1 MDAMTGA
8 TWAVSQYGAQGPD
21 NLGKV
26 WIAQPLS
33 IGADRLVFSGHVA
46 NPGDGVTVSIRHGGD
61 IVATCL
67 ANPGFIVDVPARK
80 GVFHVEIPVRQE
92 QGRDVVCRWEVVDQE
107 RQDMALVGM
116 VQRGVPVP
124 GAAATGAQALMGR
137 MGQLFLIGDTNDS
150 VGQFTRSGSLN
161 EASLQGWSELFGK
174 MPEWQDQFGFEKIML
189 MVAPAKEEVLRDYY
203 PFRRALNTVFDDF
216 MKRFGDR
223 PVLMPKWELWNRRHL
238 AYSPTDTHWT
248 DYGAAVAGQ
257 TLLKRWNLPAE
268 SLPDEFAVKQKIGDL
283 GSKLTPPASNFELI
297 FREKLLDRLV
307 FDNDIVNHG
316 NIRIYRNSAAPIAG
330 KLLIFGDSFGT
341 NLTEALSYGFQEV
354 AYAYQP
360 AGLDP
365 DLVERIKPTHLLL
378 QITQRFVH
386 GAPATGQSIFESGRK
401 KLAAMSEQEREQAV
415 ARLRAAPAEF
425 QPLVT
430 PLFD

>member
-26 WIAQPLS
+26 WIAQPLP
-33 IGADRLVFSGHVA
+33 IGDDRLVFSGHVA

-116 VQRGVPVP
+116 VQRGVPASVP
-124 GAAATGAQALMGR
+124 PTGTGQALLGR
-137 MGQLFLIGDTNDS
+137 MGQLFLVGDTNDS
-150 VGQFTRSGSLN
+150 VGQFTRSGSLSD
-161 EASLQGWSELFGK
+161 ASVTGWSYMFSK
-174 MPEWQDQFGFEKIML
+174 MPEWQDEFGIDKIML

-203 PFRRALNTVFDDF
+203 PFRRALNTAFDDF
-216 MKRFGDR
+216 MKRFGDQ
-223 PVLMPKWELWNRRHL
+223 PVLMPRWELWNRRQL
-238 AYSPTDTHWT
+238 CYGATDTHWT
-248 DYGAAVAGQ
+248 DYGATVAGQ
-257 TLLKRWNLPAE
+257 TLLKRWDLPADA
-268 SLPDEFAVKQKIGDL
+268 LPGEFAIKQKIGDL
-283 GSKLTPPASNFELI
+283 GSKLIPPTSNFELA
-297 FREKLLDRLV
+297 FRDNFSDRLV
-307 FDNDIVNHG
+307 FENGIHNHG

-365 DLVERIKPTHLLL
+365 DLVQRIKPTHLLL

-386 GAPATGQSIFESGRK
+386 GAPATGKSVFESGRK

-425 QPLVT
+425 QSLVT